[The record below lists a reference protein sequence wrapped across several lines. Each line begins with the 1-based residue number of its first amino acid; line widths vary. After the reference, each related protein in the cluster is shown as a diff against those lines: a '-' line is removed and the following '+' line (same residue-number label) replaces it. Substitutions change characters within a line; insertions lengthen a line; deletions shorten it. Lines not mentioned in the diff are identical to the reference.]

1 MRKGCY
7 ESEADDYMN
16 NHIAFTRQAQEFIKI
31 LLDHDAQ
38 IEEKVE
44 APSLETQKAYNV
56 CYPTKMGKIS
66 VVIGIIEIGRH

>member
-7 ESEADDYMN
+7 ESEADDYKN

-44 APSLETQKAYNV
+44 APSLETQEADNV
-56 CYPTKMGKIS
+56 CYPTKMGRIS